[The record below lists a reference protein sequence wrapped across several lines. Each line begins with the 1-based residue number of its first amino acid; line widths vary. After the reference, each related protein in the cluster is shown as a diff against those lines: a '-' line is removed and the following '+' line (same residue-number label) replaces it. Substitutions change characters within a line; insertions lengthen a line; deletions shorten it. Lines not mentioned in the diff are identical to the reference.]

1 MTNIFVS
8 ILSFVYVLLICFPMS
23 SQGPLFM
30 AQSIWDLMKVSS
42 LSFSSVMRLVAAQ
55 DTGLSTL
62 LTPCTTV
69 SNSPGSFLGG
79 GGGGGLLCWG
89 GGGPRRCGGGTPP
102 GRGWGTSTGARGGPR
117 CCGGG
122 GGGATPTLLLYG
134 LGCLGS
140 AGLGWYLAWSPAPS
154 CCSWGPGA
162 EFPLMTASQASSSAR
177 GSAEAEQRAA
187 RGSSTEIPAGEG
199 EVNNGSNIIHGDE
212 N

>member
-1 MTNIFVS
+1 
-8 ILSFVYVLLICFPMS
+8 MS

-69 SNSPGSFLGG
+69 SSSPGSFLGG
-79 GGGGGLLCWG
+79 GSGLLCCG
-89 GGGPRRCGGGTPP
+89 GGGPGGCC
-102 GRGWGTSTGARGGPR
+102 RGCW
-117 CCGGG
+117 GG
-122 GGGATPTLLLYG
+122 GGGATPTLLLSG

-140 AGLGWYLAWSPAPS
+140 AGLGGYLAWSPAPS
-154 CCSWGPGA
+154 CSCWGPGA

-177 GSAEAEQRAA
+177 ASAEAEQSAA
-187 RGSSTEIPAGEG
+187 RGSSTEIPLV
-199 EVNNGSNIIHGDE
+199 EVNQ
-212 N
+212 